1 MQIELGKYNQLEVVK
16 EVDFGVYLNGG
27 EEGEILL
34 PKRYVPEGCK
44 PGDVLNV
51 FIYLDNEERLIAT
64 TLQPLVQVGEFA
76 CLEVAWVNEFG
87 AFLDW
92 GLMKDLF
99 VPFREQKMKM
109 QKGHRYVIHAHV
121 DEESYRILDQIFVLI
136 KQIKPV
142 SKNGVRELW
151 FRAERGTISDF
162 ASFEEYQD
170 MGEVDTYE
178 EFENLWKAFYPDEVT
193 WYRFQAVE
201 DDYNGYRCI
210 TLKNKMVIE
219 VDPDG
224 EESHPNDISE
234 FAKWLLSELQRC
246 IAELKAGTY
255 NDYVEKN
262 LPSRHRIG
270 TIRRRDL
277 WDIYPEEREEF
288 FETLSDKDKQDF
300 VQICINQDEDAPV
313 LGRLHNLTAN
323 DFYRFCA
330 MGYKAME
337 YDGTDLSPK
346 EQYYKH
352 ADGRDNGL
360 REIDPDSPEAF
371 KEWYHDDERRGG
383 HPWEVCRGGNST
395 HISLFVVDHD
405 DGYTLVVDGDAWTRT
420 IESVKFFLALYR
432 AGLPVSMRYG
442 DLLAKRL
449 TEDELIGVIPC
460 TVFPAY
466 CGQYFPGQDVIDY
479 MQLPHD
485 NEQEVAA
492 KCVWQELVPTE
503 LLPEE

>member
-1 MQIELGKYNQLEVVK
+1 MG
-16 EVDFGVYLNGG
+16 
-27 EEGEILL
+27 
-34 PKRYVPEGCK
+34 
-44 PGDVLNV
+44 
-51 FIYLDNEERLIAT
+51 
-64 TLQPLVQVGEFA
+64 FA
-76 CLEVAWVNEFG
+76 FS
-87 AFLDW
+87 
-92 GLMKDLF
+92 
-99 VPFREQKMKM
+99 
-109 QKGHRYVIHAHV
+109 Y

-151 FRAERGTISDF
+151 FRAARGTISDF

-170 MGEVDTYE
+170 MGEVATYE

-337 YDGTDLSPK
+337 
-346 EQYYKH
+346 
-352 ADGRDNGL
+352 
-360 REIDPDSPEAF
+360 
-371 KEWYHDDERRGG
+371 
-383 HPWEVCRGGNST
+383 
-395 HISLFVVDHD
+395 
-405 DGYTLVVDGDAWTRT
+405 
-420 IESVKFFLALYR
+420 
-432 AGLPVSMRYG
+432 
-442 DLLAKRL
+442 
-449 TEDELIGVIPC
+449 
-460 TVFPAY
+460 
-466 CGQYFPGQDVIDY
+466 
-479 MQLPHD
+479 
-485 NEQEVAA
+485 
-492 KCVWQELVPTE
+492 
-503 LLPEE
+503 

>member
-1 MQIELGKYNQLEVVK
+1 MQHNLKAPQVN
-16 EVDFGVYLNGG
+16 
-27 EEGEILL
+27 
-34 PKRYVPEGCK
+34 RYF
-44 PGDVLNV
+44 DWLSRQS
-51 FIYLDNEERLIAT
+51 YRH
-64 TLQPLVQVGEFA
+64 VGFA
-76 CLEVAWVNEFG
+76 FS
-87 AFLDW
+87 
-92 GLMKDLF
+92 
-99 VPFREQKMKM
+99 
-109 QKGHRYVIHAHV
+109 Y
-121 DEESYRILDQIFVLI
+121 DEESYRILDQIFALI

-162 ASFEEYQD
+162 GSFEEYQD

-262 LPSRHRIG
+262 LPSRHRFG